1 MRGKTS
7 ATLFKIVRL
16 LAHIEQF
23 AINQCNRGG
32 HPFRDL
38 NLLRYKIPFA
48 SRQFFKL
55 TFFALKFL
63 LLLPNAVDVVLGI
76 SELAVKVIL
85 TTKAAGRA
93 HFHLSRADLDV
104 VGMFA

>member
-32 HPFRDL
+32 KPFRELDL
-38 NLLRYKIPFA
+38 LGYKIAFA

-55 TFFALKFL
+55 TFFALEFL
-63 LLLPNAVDVVLGI
+63 LLLPNAIDVFLGI
-76 SELAVKVIL
+76 SELAVKVIF
-85 TTKAAGRA
+85 TAKATGRA
-93 HFHLSRADLDV
+93 HFHLGRADLDV